1 MWKAAISRC
10 STLIRA
16 CRSPRSADGRAPAE
30 ELARKFNVPA
40 IYSDYRE
47 MIASAELDAVVI
59 ATPDDLHYPMAMA
72 ALDAGLHVL
81 CEKPI
86 AMNAV
91 QARAMYDRAEEKNL
105 RHMAYF
111 TWRMMPHYH
120 YVYDLIQQ
128 GAIGKL
134 ITSQFDFQF
143 SFGLS
148 PKYTWRND
156 RSHSNGI
163 VGDLGAHML
172 DLARY
177 FCGDI
182 VRVCGHLG
190 FNIQRESPDGLP
202 FDLASDS
209 AIALLEFVNGG
220 HGTLQVSTIV
230 RHDRNLP
237 VASPLLQTWGKRRKL
252 FGREQMCY
260 NITTVGLRAA
270 PSPDRAA
277 P

>member
-1 MWKAAISRC
+1 MMESSHFPLFHADPRVQIAALCGR
-10 STLIRA
+10 T
-16 CRSPRSADGRAPAE
+16 RAPAE
-30 ELARKFNVPA
+30 QLARKYNVPA

-47 MIASAELDAVVI
+47 MIASAGLDAVVI
-59 ATPDDLHYPMAMA
+59 GTPDDLHYPMTMA

-86 AMNAV
+86 AMNAG
-91 QARAMYDRAEEKNL
+91 QARAMYERAEEKNL

-120 YVYDLIQQ
+120 FVYDLIQQ

-148 PKYTWRND
+148 TKYTWRYD
-156 RSHSNGI
+156 RAHSNGVI
-163 VGDLGAHML
+163 GDLGAHML

-182 VRVCGHLG
+182 ARVCGHQG

-202 FDLASDS
+202 F
-209 AIALLEFVNGG
+209 EPG
-220 HGTLQVSTIV
+220 Q
-230 RHDRNLP
+230 
-237 VASPLLQTWGKRRKL
+237 
-252 FGREQMCY
+252 
-260 NITTVGLRAA
+260 
-270 PSPDRAA
+270 
-277 P
+277 